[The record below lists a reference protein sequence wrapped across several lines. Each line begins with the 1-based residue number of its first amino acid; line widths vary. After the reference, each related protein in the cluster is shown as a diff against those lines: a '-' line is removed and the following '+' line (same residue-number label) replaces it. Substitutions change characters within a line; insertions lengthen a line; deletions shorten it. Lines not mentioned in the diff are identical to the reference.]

1 MWKILTQGIWRHYLF
16 VLIEKQNSKISARIE
31 PNSEIDESFE
41 IDREIFDAIDQAS
54 KHAANN
60 DIFDFLN
67 IKDNTDDHI
76 HQHKQII
83 SILNTTKIYSNEGQT
98 QDPIIRYLLLIKELD
113 YSTMIALQK
122 YHEAYNSRPIE
133 RQYHVYYKKQTNTG
147 IINSNKASQIVSHF
161 TNNNDSTQ
169 KQTVCDYNHKTN
181 NTIIHIESANIT
193 QDFPLQQNDFV
204 IALYGKKICVAK
216 IIAMYYKGYG
226 NYCYTQ
232 DAINQLEDL
241 SYVSL
246 QVYLP
251 IHLNIFASQT
261 LEGYILFIYHCLQN
275 ILYHINAN
283 ELIIS
288 ESSLTLKGMAQNIF
302 NYFNRNDIRNTIV
315 NMI

>member
-1 MWKILTQGIWRHYLF
+1 MFSDVHRNRFRRIAQICRPKFFPMLF

-133 RQYHVYYKKQTNTG
+133 RQYHVYYKKQTNT
-147 IINSNKASQIVSHF
+147 V
-161 TNNNDSTQ
+161 
-169 KQTVCDYNHKTN
+169 
-181 NTIIHIESANIT
+181 IHIESANIT